1 MRPPCLGGLSER
13 CHEEGKGRQTG
24 KEKMH
29 SILFIAL
36 RCVPE
41 AAAAVPVGSWA
52 QRFWKLRIL
61 SEAMEVRRKTSTKPN
76 RITTTG
82 PRIEYL

>member
-1 MRPPCLGGLSER
+1 
-13 CHEEGKGRQTG
+13 
-24 KEKMH
+24 MH
-29 SILFIAL
+29 SVLLIAL
-36 RCVPE
+36 RRQPA
-41 AAAAVPVGSWA
+41 AAAAVPAGSWA

-61 SEAMEVRRKTSTKPN
+61 REAMEVRRKTSTKPN

>member
-1 MRPPCLGGLSER
+1 
-13 CHEEGKGRQTG
+13 
-24 KEKMH
+24 
-29 SILFIAL
+29 
-36 RCVPE
+36 
-41 AAAAVPVGSWA
+41 
-52 QRFWKLRIL
+52 LRIL